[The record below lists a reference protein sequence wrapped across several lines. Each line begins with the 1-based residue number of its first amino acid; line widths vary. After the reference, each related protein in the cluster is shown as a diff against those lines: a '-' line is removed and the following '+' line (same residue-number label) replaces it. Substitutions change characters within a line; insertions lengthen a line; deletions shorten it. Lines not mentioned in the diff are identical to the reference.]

1 MKNNLGP
8 SVVPSPAATEATE
21 SIQQKKT
28 TETTEAELLIDQ
40 QPITPQRSPV
50 TVNNC
55 IPPATEQPSLI
66 VNEQLQRPIRER
78 RMPSRFKD
86 YIMG

>member
-40 QPITPQRSPV
+40 QPITP
-50 TVNNC
+50 
-55 IPPATEQPSLI
+55 
-66 VNEQLQRPIRER
+66 
-78 RMPSRFKD
+78 
-86 YIMG
+86 